1 MSRARVT
8 INAAVLATA
17 IWIYACLETNIWAFV
32 SRDDASRTI
41 AKILRHRSR
50 PLPWRKI
57 DLKNINVTKI
67 DMELFEAVGWTPGGA
82 SSTDRRRRRRRF
94 INDWHK
100 LRFCGLN
107 SFPHESKFT

>member
-8 INAAVLATA
+8 INATVLATA
-17 IWIYACLETNIWAFV
+17 IRVDTRLETNIRTVVA
-32 SRDDASRTI
+32 RDDASRTI

-82 SSTDRRRRRRRF
+82 SSTDGRRRRRRF

-107 SFPHESKFT
+107 SFSHRL